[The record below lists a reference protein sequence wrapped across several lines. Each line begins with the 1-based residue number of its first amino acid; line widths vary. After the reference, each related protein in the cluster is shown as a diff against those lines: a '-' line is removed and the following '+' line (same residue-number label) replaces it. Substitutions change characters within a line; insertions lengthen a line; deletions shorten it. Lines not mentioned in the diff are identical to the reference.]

1 LQSKQAHS
9 ILGRHWGYDL
19 YILILWQ
26 LMILLGVGIAA
37 HSRTKRHPGPAQL
50 LTLQKVYLTLHPRG
64 GRCAV
69 EAHNGSPSRGSSN
82 RWLCLKIMDSMCIYI
97 YMCVFVCVY
106 IYIYV
111 IIYMCVCNCIYI
123 HKTPKNQP
131 AWCLIIMFIIVLHF
145 PHQNCHVWLAILLPL
160 LSSGHSAAFAGGIG

>member
-1 LQSKQAHS
+1 
-9 ILGRHWGYDL
+9 
-19 YILILWQ
+19 
-26 LMILLGVGIAA
+26 MILLGVGIAA

-97 YMCVFVCVY
+97 YIYVCLCVYVCVCIH

-111 IIYMCVCNCIYI
+111 IIYVCVIVYIYI

-131 AWCLIIMFIIVLHF
+131 A
-145 PHQNCHVWLAILLPL
+145 
-160 LSSGHSAAFAGGIG
+160 